1 MKCKWNKNEN
11 ITVDFAFI
19 NFNTKIKCETET
31 NWESSDIL
39 WEY

>member
-11 ITVDFAFI
+11 ITVDFAVI